1 MIEVAKKVTVGT
13 QYGETIVSVLTNIP
27 NMTFTTS
34 EKWIETYWS
43 REDGSL
49 RLINYTLP
57 EGTKGRSG
65 KIHITGK
72 TNDGK
77 TVLMEKDIVVE
88 QGEVEEYDVSLD
100 KYELEYTSAQS
111 TQDVTLNIDW
121 GTVPFTNGRARV
133 REDGSSD
140 WIRVKWSG
148 NVCKVTA
155 LPNFD
160 KKKRKGYVDFYVY
173 EKVNNQ
179 TPPESEWVL
188 VGGKPLT
195 ITQGT
200 PIATKKD
207 MKFLGKWVYENQKDN
222 YYVEYYFGSDG
233 TYTEIWD
240 TKSTK
245 INRKGNFVVNSYSEE
260 ENGDVVMEASL
271 NIRYPDTDGSMYSY
285 TTDPPIKLVKQA
297 GYVDGKWTQDAY
309 RELQIGWNTYKKAK

>member
-1 MIEVAKKVTVGT
+1 M
-13 QYGETIVSVLTNIP
+13 
-27 NMTFTTS
+27 
-34 EKWIETYWS
+34 
-43 REDGSL
+43 
-49 RLINYTLP
+49 
-57 EGTKGRSG
+57 
-65 KIHITGK
+65 
-72 TNDGK
+72 
-77 TVLMEKDIVVE
+77 
-88 QGEVEEYDVSLD
+88 
-100 KYELEYTSAQS
+100 
-111 TQDVTLNIDW
+111 
-121 GTVPFTNGRARV
+121 
-133 REDGSSD
+133 
-140 WIRVKWSG
+140 
-148 NVCKVTA
+148 
-155 LPNFD
+155 
-160 KKKRKGYVDFYVY
+160 
-173 EKVNNQ
+173 
-179 TPPESEWVL
+179 
-188 VGGKPLT
+188 T
-195 ITQGT
+195 ITKGT